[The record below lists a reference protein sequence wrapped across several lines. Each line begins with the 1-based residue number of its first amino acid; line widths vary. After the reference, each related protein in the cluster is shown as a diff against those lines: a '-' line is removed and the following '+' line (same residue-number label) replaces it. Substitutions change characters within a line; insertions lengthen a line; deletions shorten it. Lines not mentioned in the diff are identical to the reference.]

1 MKTNQRD
8 SREEYAGAPTPE
20 RRDMLNGHLI
30 DRPIYDNPTG
40 ANRVPI
46 GTGYRIATPIMK
58 MHLDKPENITL
69 EMLKAA
75 DMFYKDYNHGV
86 LSPRVCGRYGVDL
99 AMAGLG
105 RGGTP
110 LSQVKVPEDP
120 EAAKRQE
127 REEEPHIKRAKRYA
141 SACAFIGHRPTVYWL
156 TAVVCEVPVD
166 ELAKVPTI
174 EDVGRAYAG
183 YASRQHAMAAGYV
196 IIKSGL
202 ERLEDFYLRG

>member
-1 MKTNQRD
+1 MK
-8 SREEYAGAPTPE
+8 SRQHDMRGEDAGAPTPE
-20 RRDMLNGHLI
+20 RAAIANGHLI
-30 DRPIYDNPTG
+30 ERPIYDSPNS
-40 ANRVPI
+40 ANRIPI

-58 MHLDKPENITL
+58 MHLDKPENVTL

-75 DMFYKDYNHGV
+75 DRFYKDYNHGV
-86 LSPRVCGRYGVDL
+86 LNPRVCGRYGVDL

-110 LSQVKVPEDP
+110 LSQMKVPDDP

-127 REEEPHIKRAKRYA
+127 REEEPHIKRAKSYA
-141 SACAFIGHRPTVYWL
+141 NACAFIGHRPTAYWL
-156 TAVVCEVPVD
+156 TAVVCEVPLG
-166 ELAKVPTI
+166 EPAKVPTL

-202 ERLEDFYLRG
+202 ERLEDFYSKG